1 MTIPYSSLGALA
13 LAICLP
19 LCLQACS
26 SPPEIRT
33 ASSAHQALPAGVSCP
48 RPQTRFPMYDR
59 DTRDAF
65 WDIHRNGGTTIY
77 CSAQF
82 DGKARRTTRSAL
94 PVNIEHAVPQAQMK
108 GIDGAGGDLHNL
120 WPAILEVNT
129 ARQHWRLV
137 DDIPGETGLFANRSE
152 PELAACDFELQE
164 DGDEAVIEPAP
175 SARGPLARAILHMS
189 LAYPAIRTR
198 TAEFAQFLAW
208 HAAHPVSEEERR
220 RNDEIELVTGMRN
233 AFVDF
238 PEWGDAIVKA
248 CR

>member
-13 LAICLP
+13 LTICLP
-19 LCLQACS
+19 LLLQACS
-26 SPPEIRT
+26 SPPQKRPVST
-33 ASSAHQALPAGVSCP
+33 ANQALPAGVSCP
-48 RPQTRFPMYDR
+48 QPQTRFPLYDR
-59 DTRDAF
+59 DARDAF
-65 WDIHRNGGTTIY
+65 WEIHRNGGATIY

-108 GIDGAGGDLHNL
+108 EIEGAGGDLHNL

-137 DDIPGETGLFANRSE
+137 DNIPGETALFARRAE

-164 DGDEAVIEPAP
+164 TGGEPVVEPAP

-198 TAEFAQFLAW
+198 TSEFEQFLAW

-220 RNDEIELVTGMRN
+220 RNDEIERVTGVRN
-233 AFVDF
+233 GFVDF
-238 PEWGDAIVKA
+238 PESGEAIVKA